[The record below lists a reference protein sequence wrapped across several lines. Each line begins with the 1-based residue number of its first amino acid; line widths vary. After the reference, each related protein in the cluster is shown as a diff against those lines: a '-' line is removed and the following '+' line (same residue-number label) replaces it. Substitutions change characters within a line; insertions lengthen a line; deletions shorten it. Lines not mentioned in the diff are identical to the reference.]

1 MLVYRLNPKTHR
13 EAPFSGRGAALFPGR
28 WNLPGIP
35 LIYTSTSVSL
45 AFLELLVNV
54 PTAKLSRA
62 NALYDV
68 VQAEIADKSVTRIEV
83 QDLPPDWNAYSPL
96 PRSTQ
101 ELGTSWIRDK
111 KLLAVSVPSAVL
123 PIERN
128 ILINPANPAFPSK
141 CKILKIQPFSPDTR
155 ILKILS
161 HTKP

>member
-1 MLVYRLNPKTHR
+1 MLVYRLNPIAHR

-35 LIYTSTSVSL
+35 LIYTSASVSL

-54 PTAKLSRA
+54 PTAKISRA
-62 NALYDV
+62 NTLYDIV
-68 VQAEIADKSVTRIEV
+68 LADIADESISVIEV
-83 QDLPPDWNAYSPL
+83 RDLPADWNAYSPL

-101 ELGTSWIRDK
+101 ELGTSWVRDK
-111 KLLAVSVPSAVL
+111 GLLAVSVPSAVL

-128 ILINPANPAFPSK
+128 ILINPANPTFPST

-161 HTKP
+161 HPKI